1 MAADA
6 ETTRKATAILRA
18 RTEQELENMRRDL
31 CAQEARLKQE
41 RSELDSTERIIE
53 WDRVCC
59 QLGVRQETEAQ
70 LREREQTLRNL
81 RVQWQARDT
90 ATQHVRVRLEE
101 EQAWRLVL
109 PWQLG
114 ARRTTGDDRDYEV
127 HGAILAFFEHC
138 RKTYLKPDDKVA
150 APALRFTPHHFLKH
164 EPPPTFVLTVTV
176 ASDGRV
182 QATDEEGAYRHF
194 NLLQDHPSEWFVR

>member
-6 ETTRKATAILRA
+6 ETTHKATAILRA

-31 CAQEARLKQE
+31 VAQEVRLKCQ
-41 RSELDSTERIIE
+41 RSELDSAERMIE

-114 ARRTTGDDRDYEV
+114 ARRAAPDERDYDV

-138 RKTYLKPDDKVA
+138 RKTYLKLDDKVA
-150 APALRFTPHHFLKH
+150 APALRFTPYHEKH
-164 EPPPTFVLTVTV
+164 EPPSDFVLTVTV

-182 QATDEEGAYRHF
+182 QAADEEGAYRHF
-194 NLLQDHPSEWFVR
+194 NLLQDHPSERFVR